1 MDELFEI
8 RRRENTDTMI
18 KNFFRHIFE
27 SLKSLKR
34 NGWMSIASI
43 SAVTITL
50 ILVGMSLSVI
60 WNVTNFAKN
69 VENDVDIAVYIQI
82 GTTEAEV
89 EALRHEL
96 QALPNVENVEFS
108 SKVDQYNELVEKF
121 GDEWKIF
128 EEDENPLYDVYIVKA
143 QDPKHVTDIHN
154 QVQNL
159 PYVERADYGGAS
171 SDKIFKFAEV
181 VKRWG
186 LLGSVVLLIIAIF
199 LISNTIRIT
208 ILSRKR
214 EIQIMKLV
222 GAKNSYIR
230 WPFFIEGAWIGLIGS
245 IVPIIIMTFGYQRI
259 YRITERSILTSS
271 ITLIP
276 PGELIYKINLIMIG
290 IGVLIGSLGSILS
303 MRRFLKV

>member
-8 RRRENTDTMI
+8 RWRENTDTMI

-89 EALRHEL
+89 EALKHEL

-154 QVQNL
+154 QVQHL

>member
-159 PYVERADYGGAS
+159 PYVERADYGGTS

-245 IVPIIIMTFGYQRI
+245 IIPIIIMTFGYQRI

-271 ITLIP
+271 ITLIS

>member
-1 MDELFEI
+1 
-8 RRRENTDTMI
+8 MI

-89 EALRHEL
+89 EALKHEL

>member
-1 MDELFEI
+1 
-8 RRRENTDTMI
+8 MI

-89 EALRHEL
+89 EALKHEL

-154 QVQNL
+154 QAQHL